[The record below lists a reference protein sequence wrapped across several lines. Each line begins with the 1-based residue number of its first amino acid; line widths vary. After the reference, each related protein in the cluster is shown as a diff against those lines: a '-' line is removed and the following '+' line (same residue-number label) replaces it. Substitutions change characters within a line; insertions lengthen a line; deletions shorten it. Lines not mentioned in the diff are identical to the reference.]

1 MTQRDEPNQKN
12 CIFKLKKK
20 QTTSTKPTEKYCQ
33 IRVKSIDFLQKP
45 ATAIYFYDFTSQIA
59 AMELGSKLLQQEKK
73 NEKLSMSQVTM
84 SHEFRAPLT
93 STLMMLEGM
102 LAKLTDENLRKI
114 TLIVVSQMNLLL
126 CLVNDLLDLKMIE

>member
-1 MTQRDEPNQKN
+1 
-12 CIFKLKKK
+12 
-20 QTTSTKPTEKYCQ
+20 
-33 IRVKSIDFLQKP
+33 
-45 ATAIYFYDFTSQIA
+45 
-59 AMELGSKLLQQEKK
+59 
-73 NEKLSMSQVTM
+73 MSQVTM